1 MSRRTY
7 DMGTQN
13 AQRVAVKRN
22 TCTEDT
28 YNDRQRVGT
37 SVKSQW
43 PVETCT
49 AAVKWNRMHMHVTMF
64 VSVCINIIR
73 QYATYIY
80 NHASG
85 VCKCT
90 V

>member
-1 MSRRTY
+1 MSRRTSY
-7 DMGTQN
+7 MGTQHT
-13 AQRVAVKRN
+13 QRVAVKRN

-28 YNDRQRVGT
+28 YNNRPRVGT

-43 PVETCT
+43 PVEACT
-49 AAVKWNRMHMHVTMF
+49 TVLKWNRMQMRVTMF

-85 VCKCT
+85 MCKCT